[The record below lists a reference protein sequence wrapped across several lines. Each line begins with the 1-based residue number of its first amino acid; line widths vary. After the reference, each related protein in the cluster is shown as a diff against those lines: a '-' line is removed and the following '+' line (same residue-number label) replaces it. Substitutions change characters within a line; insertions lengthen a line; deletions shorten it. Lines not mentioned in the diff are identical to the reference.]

1 MRLSQKPKKSGYLV
15 MPNLLRF
22 ERPRPKIKPKPI
34 TQLSLLPEPQPPT
47 QQRESPQPTRGGN
60 SRKITDSRGGL
71 PLHLAIDY
79 DKLTPTEQAKWDAGM
94 WGSIQLKNDRGNEY
108 YVTRWTDPNTG
119 VKRSNRL
126 GRTYAEAIATLKK
139 LTHPS

>member
-1 MRLSQKPKKSGYLV
+1 
-15 MPNLLRF
+15 MPNLLNF
-22 ERPRPKIKPKPI
+22 QRPRPTLKPKPS

-47 QQRESPQPTRGGN
+47 EHREPIPIARGG
-60 SRKITDSRGGL
+60 SPRKITNLRGGL

-79 DKLTPTEQAKWDAGM
+79 DKLTPTEQARWDAGM
-94 WGSIQLKNDRGNEY
+94 WGSIQLKNDRGNQY

-126 GRTYAEAIATLKK
+126 GRTYDEALAKLKL
-139 LTHPS
+139 LTHPI

>member
-1 MRLSQKPKKSGYLV
+1 
-15 MPNLLRF
+15 MPNLLKF
-22 ERPRPKIKPKPI
+22 ERPRPKLKPKPT
-34 TQLSLLPEPQPPT
+34 TQLSLLPQPQPPT
-47 QQRESPQPTRGGN
+47 EHREPPQSQRGGIT
-60 SRKITDSRGGL
+60 RKINNLRGGL

-108 YVTRWTDPNTG
+108 YVTRWVDPNTG

-126 GRTYAEAIATLKK
+126 CRTYADSIAKLK
-139 LTHPS
+139 LLVHPN

>member
-1 MRLSQKPKKSGYLV
+1 
-15 MPNLLRF
+15 MPNLLPF
-22 ERPRPKIKPKPI
+22 ERPRPKLKPKQT

-47 QQRESPQPTRGGN
+47 QHREPPQIQRGGIT
-60 SRKITDSRGGL
+60 RKIDNLRGGL

-79 DKLTPTEQAKWDAGM
+79 DKLTPTEQARWDAGM

-108 YVTRWTDPNTG
+108 YVTRWTDPKTG

-126 GRTYAEAIATLKK
+126 CRTYADSIAKLK
-139 LTHPS
+139 LLVHPN

>member
-1 MRLSQKPKKSGYLV
+1 
-15 MPNLLRF
+15 MPNLAYLQ
-22 ERPRPKIKPKPI
+22 RPRPTLKPKPS

-47 QQRESPQPTRGGN
+47 EHREPIPITRGGS
-60 SRKITDSRGGL
+60 SRKITNLRGGL

-79 DKLTPTEQAKWDAGM
+79 DKLTPTEQARWDAGM
-94 WGSIQLKNDRGNEY
+94 WGSIQLKNDRGNQY

-126 GRTYAEAIATLKK
+126 GRTYDEALAKLKV
-139 LTHPS
+139 LIHPI

>member
-1 MRLSQKPKKSGYLV
+1 
-15 MPNLLRF
+15 MPNLLNF
-22 ERPRPKIKPKPI
+22 ERPRPKLRTKPA
-34 TQLSLLPEPQPPT
+34 TQLSLLPTPQPPT
-47 QQRESPQPTRGGN
+47 EHREPPQIERGGN
-60 SRKITDSRGGL
+60 PRKISKLRGGL

-126 GRTYAEAIATLKK
+126 GRTYDEAIAKLKL
-139 LTHPS
+139 LTHPI